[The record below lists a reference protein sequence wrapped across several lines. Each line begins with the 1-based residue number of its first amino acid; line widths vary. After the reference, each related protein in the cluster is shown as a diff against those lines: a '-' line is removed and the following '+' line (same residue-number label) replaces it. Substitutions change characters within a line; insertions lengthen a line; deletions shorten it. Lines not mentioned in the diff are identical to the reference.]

1 MSNLRETKELSQ
13 ITRLIR
19 KPINLC
25 RILCDFLGGK
35 CRCSSIIITKKARL
49 VKKNAGTRMITNRGM
64 ILDREVIAN
73 RGMIA
78 YGIARSEN
86 IKARSIY
93 SIENV

>member
-49 VKKNAGTRMITNRGM
+49 VKKNAGTRMI
-64 ILDREVIAN
+64 AN